1 MYHNNLAPLGKI
13 SDKINSIESVG
24 KISIKPGHTVGEV
37 FWNFQVDP
45 LVYEPPFV
53 FSLEIMKS
61 VINDENLA
69 TVLNTSYDV
78 VLVDEIFMSM
88 QAAVALKLKQKFGS
102 RIGIFATTDVNV
114 LFTQY
119 KGLGRN
125 PITETNFY
133 TSHFDMYDVNVER
146 FWWRLKSFI
155 THLKEIYIHYVNDY
169 HMKGAGEL
177 LEISSSFDEIFGNS
191 LFTLMEFPYNFGY
204 PVTKSSNLFHIMHFC
219 PESKLLSEDYLK
231 FIEDPTYEA
240 VIYVA
245 FGSFTDWTVAP
256 NGTIE
261 KFVNA
266 LNDLEEYKI
275 IWSYNGPSVSHLV
288 KSHIMVTSWAP
299 QHGIL
304 SHKKVQAFF
313 THGGQKS
320 LKEGICTATPLL
332 FFPLFSDQPKNT
344 ANAILMGIA
353 EAVNKFNF
361 TSEVISEKLRIILRT
376 KSYAERMEKFRS
388 IFIDRPVHP
397 LEEAAHFISKL
408 VKNSGFKDNFFR
420 IKINSISIYDLHV
433 ICMMLIFIVMPIVC
447 IL

>member
-69 TVLNTSYDV
+69 TVLNTNYDV

-125 PITETNFY
+125 PITETKCLSNF
-133 TSHFDMYDVNVER
+133 
-146 FWWRLKSFI
+146 
-155 THLKEIYIHYVNDY
+155 
-169 HMKGAGEL
+169 
-177 LEISSSFDEIFGNS
+177 
-191 LFTLMEFPYNFGY
+191 
-204 PVTKSSNLFHIMHFC
+204 SSNDSKF

-275 IWSYNGPSVSHLV
+275 IWSYNGPSVAHLV

-304 SHKKVQAFF
+304 SHKKVKAFF

-353 EAVNKFNF
+353 EAVNKFKACKPHNIMARDIGK
-361 TSEVISEKLRIILRT
+361 SRLVGGSQIS
-376 KSYAERMEKFRS
+376 RS
-388 IFIDRPVHP
+388 ANKPGEI
-397 LEEAAHFISKL
+397 A
-408 VKNSGFKDNFFR
+408 
-420 IKINSISIYDLHV
+420 
-433 ICMMLIFIVMPIVC
+433 
-447 IL
+447 